1 MVVPLRDTVPFVACG
16 PDAMAETAATV
27 SVSLSTSVSLARRVA
42 ASPTAH
48 AYYLIAAAI
57 VSTIVI
63 ATLRETAHEELA

>member
-1 MVVPLRDTVPFVACG
+1 
-16 PDAMAETAATV
+16 MAETAATV

-63 ATLRETAHEELA
+63 ARLRETAHEELA